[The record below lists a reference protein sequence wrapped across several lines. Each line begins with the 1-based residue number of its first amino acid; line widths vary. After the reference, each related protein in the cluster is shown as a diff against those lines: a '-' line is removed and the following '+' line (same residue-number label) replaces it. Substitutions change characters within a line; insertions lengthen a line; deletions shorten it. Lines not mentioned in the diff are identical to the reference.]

1 VRLHIERVVVDGL
14 PGMRAA
20 DLEGAVVA
28 ELTRL
33 LLDGGLPPGLGD
45 HRESPAGE
53 RGVAPAVR
61 VAAGADAGTFGT
73 DVARAVYRSLTGS
86 ATDGSRATVAGTG
99 APTSGPG

>member
-1 VRLHIERVVVDGL
+1 VRELSLHVDRLVVHGL

-33 LLDGGLPPGLGD
+33 LQDDGLPPGLSDG
-45 HRESPAGE
+45 SAG
-53 RGVAPAVR
+53 RRVAPSVR

-73 DVARAVYRSLTGS
+73 DVARAVYRSLS
-86 ATDGSRATVAGTG
+86 ASDRSRASVGGPG